1 MSLDVTVNEQAD
13 DDVLVVALDGEM
25 DTHTARS
32 LTEEL
37 SPLTEGRA
45 RQVTVDAANLR
56 FLDSSG
62 ISELLRLRQR
72 IVDNGGSLTVT
83 NATPAVR
90 RVLDITG
97 LTDLLGMS

>member
-1 MSLDVTVNEQAD
+1 MSLDVSVHEEGSDIT
-13 DDVLVVALDGEM
+13 VALDGEM

-32 LTEEL
+32 VGEQLA
-37 SPLTEGRA
+37 PLAEGRP
-45 RQVTVDAANLR
+45 RQVTVDAAGLR

-72 IVDNGGSLTVT
+72 IVEDGGSFTVT

-97 LTDLLGMS
+97 LTELLGMS